1 MRRTK
6 EHVVNEIAAMLAV
19 EAPPMSTGATEP
31 KAIFVLVNE
40 GLGLGLDSQTRK
52 EDLARG
58 IVEASGA
65 VWGADCESR
74 GGTVTMKGLES
85 VVKAVRFYLGR

>member
-6 EHVVNEIAAMLAV
+6 EHVVNEIAEMLGV
-19 EAPPMSTGATEP
+19 EAPRMSTGATEP

-40 GLGLGLDSQTRK
+40 GLGLGLDPKARK

-58 IVEASGA
+58 IVEAAGA

-74 GGTVTMKGLES
+74 GATVTMKGLQS
-85 VVKAVRFYLGR
+85 VEQAVRFFLGR